1 MATDFLG
8 KGLGFPFHFE
18 RRSGGAHVS
27 SANTTEHEHI
37 QESIIQILGTSPGE
51 RFMLP
56 EFGSRLKSLVF
67 EANDEVLKGP
77 DPALHRRGNQAVGQ
91 TSYRHRR
98 YLRSVY
104 PGDRPPLA
112 ASAHLLPRRPD
123 PSRGQPGLS
132 LPSRAVPGPCSPTN
146 HRRRWPVKSGIY
158 DRRRA
163 WPFGRPATGRRTV

>member
-67 EANDEVLKGP
+67 EANDEVLKGLIRHYIVEAIKRW
-77 DPALHRRGNQAVGQ
+77 DKRVIVTAVTFDQ
-91 TSYRHRR
+91 STQEI
-98 YLRSVY
+98 
-104 PGDRPPLA
+104 DR
-112 ASAHLLPRRPD
+112 HLLPVRI
-123 PSRGQPGLS
+123 S
-132 LPSRAVPGPCSPTN
+132 
-146 HRRRWPVKSGIY
+146 
-158 DRRRA
+158 
-163 WPFGRPATGRRTV
+163 

>member
-67 EANDEVLKGP
+67 EANDEVLKGLIRHYIVEAIKRW
-77 DPALHRRGNQAVGQ
+77 DKRVIVTAVTFDQ
-91 TSYRHRR
+91 STQEI
-98 YLRSVY
+98 
-104 PGDRPPLA
+104 DR
-112 ASAHLLPRRPD
+112 HLLPVRISYRVVQTQVEGNLVYPFHRE
-123 PSRGQPGLS
+123 PFQGPAPRQIT
-132 LPSRAVPGPCSPTN
+132 AV
-146 HRRRWPVKSGIY
+146 
-158 DRRRA
+158 A
-163 WPFGRPATGRRTV
+163 GR